1 MNPDTPPQLLLIV
14 LAGPNGA
21 GKSTFYEEHLAPS
34 GLPFVNADLLARGL
48 GGVDDEARARQAA
61 DLAEQERQ
69 FLLSERRSF
78 ITETVLSDPV
88 GDKVARFAAARE
100 LGYFL
105 DVHFIGIASPMLS
118 LARVIDRVSRG
129 GHDVPDDRIQARY
142 PRTLQNLARLLDV
155 ADRLSIYDNSE
166 VLRPHRLV
174 ALLEGGWLIA
184 IADPQ
189 PTWLDEVR
197 LMSRRTATTRLL

>member
-21 GKSTFYEEHLAPS
+21 GKSTFYEEYLAPG

-69 FLLSERRSF
+69 FLLS
-78 ITETVLSDPV
+78 
-88 GDKVARFAAARE
+88 
-100 LGYFL
+100 
-105 DVHFIGIASPMLS
+105 
-118 LARVIDRVSRG
+118 
-129 GHDVPDDRIQARY
+129 
-142 PRTLQNLARLLDV
+142 
-155 ADRLSIYDNSE
+155 
-166 VLRPHRLV
+166 
-174 ALLEGGWLIA
+174 
-184 IADPQ
+184 